1 MGLFSNKEPTVT
13 VTVTDVE
20 RKIILNALE
29 HLRNEQIRKNKNYD
43 FIETIMYKVAYPT
56 DTKGKGKIHEE
67 R

>member
-29 HLRNEQIRKNKNYD
+29 HLR
-43 FIETIMYKVAYPT
+43 KVAYPT
-56 DTKGKGKIHEE
+56 ATKGKGKIHEE